1 MERCKLGAFITNLGK
16 FNEGEIVGE
25 WINFPIKQEEFQ
37 KVLDRIGINENYEE
51 YFFSDYDTNISGISD
66 ALGEYANADE
76 LNYLAARLQKI
87 DSYDYEKWYAIVE
100 DEMDLPQNGVP
111 GLINLTFN
119 LDRYDLFTNVFD
131 EEDYGRYII
140 QESGRFD
147 RWKIEDLLDY
157 IDYEAYGRDASINE
171 GGTFTER
178 GYVTDNQQY
187 WDEEYDGTLESIPE
201 EYRLTRKEE
210 SMIDAERDSVQ
221 KSKLKVLVVEP
232 DKEPYVK
239 FIEPGYRALQQEVDG
254 TIQGVYPFA
263 DPVGI
268 ICNDDGKWMGLPLN
282 RALCDDEGNVY
293 DIVAGTF
300 VIAGLTEDDYCSLDD
315 AMIEKYTH
323 MFKHPEMF
331 IQVAGEIRA
340 LPVPDHTITTEQLM
354 EYGHNPYGIAPLREK
369 MAHKLFDTGLR
380 VYNLIPGGGAERAQ
394 SHEDIVEHAEKGG
407 YFAIDKGQW
416 MMFIDKKSLEKVEE
430 LLEDDYNMIDG
441 IINNGEKPK
450 DDRGEKKT
458 SVMEKLQ
465 EKKVEASMMEKTAP
479 KQDKSK
485 AIEIE

>member
-76 LNYLAARLQKI
+76 LNYLAARLQEI

-119 LDRYDLFTNVFD
+119 MDKYDLFSTVFD

-171 GGTFTER
+171 GGSFTER
-178 GYVTDNQQY
+178 GYVIDNQQHWY
-187 WDEEYDGTLESIPE
+187 EEYDGTLESIPE
-201 EYRLTRKEE
+201 EYRLASKED
-210 SMIDAERDSVQ
+210 SMIDAERDAVQ

-254 TIQGVYPFA
+254 TIQGLYPFS
-263 DPVGI
+263 DPVGL
-268 ICNDDGKWMGLPLN
+268 ICNDDGKWMGMPLN
-282 RALCDDEGNVY
+282 RALCDDEGKVY

-300 VIAGLTEDDYCSLDD
+300 VIAGLSEDDYCSLDD

-354 EYGHNPYGIAPLREK
+354 EYGHNPYGIAPLQEK

-441 IINNGEKPK
+441 IINNGEKATEN
-450 DDRGEKKT
+450 RSEKKT

-465 EKKVEASMMEKTAP
+465 EKKVEASMMEKIAP
-479 KQDKSK
+479 KQEKSK

>member
-25 WINFPIKQEEFQ
+25 WINFPIEQEEFQ
-37 KVLDRIGINENYEE
+37 KVLDRIGISENYEE

-76 LNYLAARLQKI
+76 LNYLAALLQKI

-119 LDRYDLFTNVFD
+119 MDRYDLFTNVFD

-171 GGTFTER
+171 GGSFTER

-210 SMIDAERDSVQ
+210 AMIDAERDSVQ

-282 RALCDDEGNVY
+282 RALCDDDGKVY

-315 AMIEKYTH
+315 AMVEKYTH

-354 EYGHNPYGIAPLREK
+354 KYGHNPYGIAPLREK

-380 VYNLIPGGGAERAQ
+380 VYNLIPSGGAERTQ

-479 KQDKSK
+479 KQEKSK